1 MAMLASGK
9 PSYSALSIDT
19 PTGAGE
25 GEGGSGRRG
34 APTLA
39 SPSLLGR
46 LTPRSTSGRTLMMVG
61 VSCLMGCVVMVG
73 VLYAFGRPSSMSPT
87 YKAVGARPRTGSHLT
102 TPPTHDP
109 TASPSPPRHPTAPH
123 HHHRPTDLT

>member
-1 MAMLASGK
+1 MLASGK

-25 GEGGSGRRG
+25 GDGEGGSGRRG

-73 VLYAFGRPSSMSPT
+73 VLYAFGRPSSMSPA
-87 YKAVGARPRTGSHLT
+87 YNAVGARPA
-102 TPPTHDP
+102 PAPT
-109 TASPSPPRHPTAPH
+109 SPPHQPMIRPPYHHHRVTPPH